1 MMNTTYDN
9 IQHDEGKCPIS
20 LRMDTLFST
29 SLILL
34 TTILLGAA
42 YYLFYVKLEMFPA
55 IYIAALLFGFSCM
68 GLIRMWKLREH
79 G

>member
-1 MMNTTYDN
+1 MDATYDAQCN
-9 IQHDEGKCPIS
+9 EEKCPIS
-20 LRMDTLFST
+20 LKMDTLFST
-29 SLILL
+29 LLIPI
-34 TTILLGAA
+34 TILLIGFA

-68 GLIRMWKLREH
+68 GLIGMWKLKAH

>member
-1 MMNTTYDN
+1 MMDTVNDT
-9 IQHDEGKCPIS
+9 QCDEGKCPIS
-20 LRMDTLFST
+20 LKMDTLFST

-34 TTILLGAA
+34 TIILLGVA

-55 IYIAALLFGFSCM
+55 IYIVALLFGFSCM
-68 GLIRMWKLREH
+68 GLIGMWKLKVH